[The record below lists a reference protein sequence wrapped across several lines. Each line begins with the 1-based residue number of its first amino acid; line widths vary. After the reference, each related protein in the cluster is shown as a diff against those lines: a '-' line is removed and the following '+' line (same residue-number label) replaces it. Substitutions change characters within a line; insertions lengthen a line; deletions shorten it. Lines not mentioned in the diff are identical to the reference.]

1 MRGQTATGVPPRD
14 VQEEVRKVTSLINAA
29 RRLLAEGKMVDLA
42 GLQRN
47 VDTLCQTLRQAPSKE
62 SQAAQETVAS
72 LLDGLDT
79 LAEALTAQF
88 EDITRQL
95 EGAVRRQA
103 AAAYDRSRD
112 DA

>member
-1 MRGQTATGVPPRD
+1 MSGQTAIGGPPRD
-14 VQEEVRKVTSLINAA
+14 VQEEVHKVTSLINAA
-29 RRLLAEGKMVDLA
+29 SGLLAEGKMVDLA

-47 VDTLCQTLRQAPSKE
+47 VETLCQALRQVPPKE
-62 SQAAQETVAS
+62 GQAARGSIAS

-79 LAEALTAQF
+79 LAEALTAQY
-88 EDITRQL
+88 EDFTYRL

>member
-1 MRGQTATGVPPRD
+1 MSGQTAIGVSPPD
-14 VQEEVRKVTSLINAA
+14 VQEEVRKVTSLINAT

-47 VDTLCQTLRQAPSKE
+47 VDTLCQTLRKAPLEE
-62 SQAAQETVAS
+62 SQAAKETVAS

-79 LAEALTAQF
+79 LAEALTAQY
-88 EDITRQL
+88 EDLTRQL
-95 EGAVRRQA
+95 AGTVRRHA

>member
-1 MRGQTATGVPPRD
+1 MSGRTATGDPPRD
-14 VQEEVRKVTSLINAA
+14 IHEETRKVASLINAA
-29 RRLLAEGKMVDLA
+29 SGLLAEGKMVDLA

-47 VDTLCQTLRQAPSKE
+47 VDTLCQALRQVPPKE
-62 SQAAQETVAS
+62 GQAARETIAS

-79 LAEALTAQF
+79 LAEALTAQYQ
-88 EDITRQL
+88 DITCRL